1 MHDSIYRA
9 PKIDLA
15 ARTREAERWIR
26 ETTGRPPRPR
36 EAEAVARILKGNLPA
51 LTPEQL
57 QERSS
62 P

>member
-1 MHDSIYRA
+1 MHDSIYHA

-36 EAEAVARILKGNLPA
+36 EAEAVARILKGRMPA
-51 LTPEQL
+51 PAGEPVQDD
-57 QERSS
+57 
-62 P
+62 